1 MREPWK
7 TLKLVFPGFPGFPDE
22 QAVGGGEH
30 QPPSVSL
37 EWNHEVAS
45 VVGLTDLG
53 IDARVAAVLEANGIQ
68 DLYPP
73 QKEAWQAIRGG
84 RNTVVAIP
92 TASGKSLV
100 AYLAML
106 HRWLAT
112 GKKSLYIVPLRAL
125 ASEKAEDLQQF
136 KALGLTV
143 GLSTGD
149 LDERDPKLGRFDV
162 IVCTSE
168 KADALLRHRTGWME
182 DIGCVVADEAHLLN
196 DPGRGPT
203 LEVILTRF
211 RSILPQAQIVA
222 LSATVANSREMA
234 DWLDAALVQSEWRP
248 VTLKVGTYFGN
259 NLQFLGSPARRLDAG
274 GDPVVSLVEDTIRN
288 GGQSLVFVSTRK
300 SAEAQATKLASA
312 VRAMLSPPELAA
324 LEQHAAGLDDGGE
337 GSPTA
342 KKLAK
347 LVKSG
352 VAYHTAGLDSAQR
365 RLIEDGFRKGRIK
378 VLCATPTLAAGVNTP
393 ARRVVI
399 RDLARFEMGE
409 GNRPLPVMEVKQ
421 MMGRAG
427 RPRYDPYGEAVLLV
441 KSAEQR
447 EQVEDDYLRG
457 PPEAVQSKLGAD
469 AALRIH
475 VLASIAGG
483 YATDLDSLGTFFSRT
498 FWAQEVSDW
507 IVRDRLDD
515 TVQFLESNGFVESG
529 GKPGEG
535 AGRIKATLFGK
546 RTSDLYV
553 DPFSAL
559 RIKVALSSQ
568 LEPTPFGLLEVV
580 CGCPD
585 LFPLYLRQSDAWV
598 QQRFWDHHEEILV
611 PEDGRDLE
619 SAMSYG
625 KTAFL
630 LMDWMQEVHMDAL
643 EEKYQIGPGDVRMRL
658 DNGKWLLHA
667 FGELARAMRPEWVKP
682 LQDLGLR
689 LEHGVKEELLPLIRL
704 RGVGRIRAR
713 ALRAAGFAK
722 PADLK
727 GTPVSRLSAL
737 PGIGDK
743 LAFDLLRQ
751 VGDAVEE
758 PVADA
763 AGHGGA
769 DSQRPADAAESQAPA
784 PSAARSRAKKAKPA
798 RPAPRN
804 EVKKG
809 KGQAS
814 MFDFKDE

>member
-1 MREPWK
+1 M
-7 TLKLVFPGFPGFPDE
+7 
-22 QAVGGGEH
+22 A
-30 QPPSVSL
+30 
-37 EWNHEVAS
+37 
-45 VVGLTDLG
+45 LTDLG
-53 IDARVAAVLEANGIQ
+53 IDPRVAAVLEANGIK

-73 QKEAWQAIRGG
+73 QKEAWKAIQGG

-125 ASEKAEDLQQF
+125 ASEKSDELQQF
-136 KALGLTV
+136 KSLGLTV

-149 LDERDPKLGRFDV
+149 LDDRDPKLGRFDI

-168 KADALLRHRTGWME
+168 KADALLRHRTGWMD
-182 DIGCVVADEAHLLN
+182 DIGCVVADEVHLLN

-211 RSILPQAQIVA
+211 RSILPKAQLVG
-222 LSATVANSREMA
+222 LSATVANSKAIA
-234 DWLDAALVQSEWRP
+234 DWLDAALVQSDWRP
-248 VTLKVGTYFGN
+248 VTLKVGTYFGDR
-259 NLQFLGSPARRLDAG
+259 LEFLGSPPRKLDAG
-274 GDPVVSLVEDTIRN
+274 GDPVASLVEDTIRE

-300 SAEAQATKLASA
+300 SAEAQATKLASG
-312 VRAMLSPPELAA
+312 VRAMLSPEQLAELERQASS
-324 LEQHAAGLDDGGE
+324 LDDGGE

-347 LVKSG
+347 LVKAG
-352 VAYHTAGLDSAQR
+352 VAYHTAGLDGSQR
-365 RLIEDGFRKGRIK
+365 RFIEENFRKGRLK

-441 KSAEQR
+441 KSAEQK
-447 EQVEDDYLRG
+447 EQVEDEYLRG
-457 PPEAVQSKLGAD
+457 PPEAVESKLAAD

-475 VLASIAGG
+475 VLASVAGG
-483 YATDLDSLGTFFSRT
+483 YATSLDELSRFFSKT

-515 TVQFLESNGFVESG
+515 TVQFLETNGFLEPSRAG
-529 GKPGEG
+529 GG
-535 AGRIKATLFGK
+535 IKATLFGK

-559 RIKVALSSQ
+559 RIKVALASK
-568 LEPTPFGLLEVV
+568 LEPTAFGILEVV

-611 PEDGRDLE
+611 PEDGKDLE
-619 SAMSYG
+619 AAMSYA

-630 LMDWMQEVHMDAL
+630 LMDWMQEVHMDSI
-643 EEKYQIGPGDVRMRL
+643 EEKFQVGPGDVRMRL
-658 DNGKWLLHA
+658 DNGQWLLHA
-667 FGELARAMRPEWVKP
+667 FQELARAMRPEWVKP

-689 LEHGVKEELLPLIRL
+689 LQHGVKEELLPLIRL

-713 ALRAAGFAK
+713 ALRAAGFVK

-727 GTPVSRLSAL
+727 GVPITRLANI

-743 LAFDLLRQ
+743 LAIDLRRQ
-751 VGDAVEE
+751 VGDEVEE
-758 PVADA
+758 PATDNA
-763 AGHGGA
+763 TTTPLTPPPAEATTGTTKAKAG
-769 DSQRPADAAESQAPA
+769 
-784 PSAARSRAKKAKPA
+784 KAKPA
-798 RPAPRN
+798 PTPPPAEP
-804 EVKKG
+804 KKG

-814 MFDFKDE
+814 MFDFDD

>member
-1 MREPWK
+1 M
-7 TLKLVFPGFPGFPDE
+7 
-22 QAVGGGEH
+22 A
-30 QPPSVSL
+30 
-37 EWNHEVAS
+37 
-45 VVGLTDLG
+45 LTDLG
-53 IDARVAAVLEANGIQ
+53 IDPRVAAVLEAHGIK

-73 QKEAWQAIRGG
+73 QKEAWKAIQGG

-125 ASEKAEDLQQF
+125 ASEKADELQQF
-136 KALGLTV
+136 RSLGLTV

-149 LDERDPKLGRFDV
+149 LDDKDPKLGRFDI

-168 KADALLRHRTGWME
+168 KADALLRHRTGWMD
-182 DIGCVVADEAHLLN
+182 DIGCVVADEVHLLN

-211 RSILPQAQIVA
+211 RSILPKAQLVG
-222 LSATVANSREMA
+222 LSATVANSKA
-234 DWLDAALVQSEWRP
+234 IAAWLDAALVQSDWRP
-248 VTLKVGTYFGN
+248 VTLKVGTYFGDR
-259 NLQFLGSPARRLDAG
+259 LEFLGAPPRKLDAG
-274 GDPVVSLVEDTIRN
+274 GDPVASLVEETIRD

-300 SAEAQATKLASA
+300 SAEAQATKLASG
-312 VRAMLSPPELAA
+312 VRAMLSPAQLAELEAQAA
-324 LEQHAAGLDDGGE
+324 SLDDGGE

-347 LVKSG
+347 LVKAG
-352 VAYHTAGLDSAQR
+352 VAYHTAGLDGSQR
-365 RLIEDGFRKGRIK
+365 RFIEENFRKGRLK

-441 KSAEQR
+441 KSAEHK
-447 EQVEDDYLRG
+447 EQVEDEYLRG
-457 PPEAVQSKLGAD
+457 PPEAVESKLAAD

-475 VLASIAGG
+475 VLASVAGG
-483 YATDLDSLGTFFSRT
+483 YATSLDELNRFFSKT

-515 TVQFLESNGFVESG
+515 TVQFLETNGFLEPSRSG
-529 GKPGEG
+529 GG
-535 AGRIKATLFGK
+535 IKATLFGK

-559 RIKVALSSQ
+559 RIKVALASK
-568 LEPTPFGLLEVV
+568 LEPTAFGILEVV

-611 PEDGRDLE
+611 PEDGKDLE
-619 SAMSYG
+619 AAMSYA

-630 LMDWMQEVHMDAL
+630 LMDWMQEAHMDSI
-643 EEKYQIGPGDVRMRL
+643 EEKFQVGPGDVRMRL
-658 DNGKWLLHA
+658 DNGQWLLHA
-667 FGELARAMRPEWVKP
+667 FQELARAMRPEWVKP

-689 LEHGVKEELLPLIRL
+689 LQHGVKEELLPLIRL

-713 ALRAAGFAK
+713 ALRAAGFHK

-727 GTPVSRLSAL
+727 GVPLTRLASI

-743 LAFDLLRQ
+743 LALDLRLQ
-751 VGDAVEE
+751 VGDEVEE
-758 PVADA
+758 PEPAAKTAPLTPPPAGDA
-763 AGHGGA
+763 GAGGKTK
-769 DSQRPADAAESQAPA
+769 AA
-784 PSAARSRAKKAKPA
+784 KAKPA
-798 RPAPRN
+798 PPAADP
-804 EVKKG
+804 KKG

-814 MFDFKDE
+814 MFDFKDG

>member
-1 MREPWK
+1 VERLP
-7 TLKLVFPGFPGFPDE
+7 
-22 QAVGGGEH
+22 
-30 QPPSVSL
+30 
-37 EWNHEVAS
+37 
-45 VVGLTDLG
+45 LTDLG
-53 IDARVAAVLEANGIQ
+53 IDARVAAVLEANGIK

-73 QKEAWQAIRGG
+73 QKEAWKAIQGG

-125 ASEKAEDLQQF
+125 ASEKAEELQQF

-149 LDERDPKLGRFDV
+149 LDDRDPKLGRFDI

-168 KADALLRHRTGWME
+168 KADALLRHRTSWMD
-182 DIGCVVADEAHLLN
+182 DIGCVVADEVHLLN

-211 RSILPQAQIVA
+211 RSILPKAQLVG
-222 LSATVANSREMA
+222 LSATVANSKA
-234 DWLDAALVQSEWRP
+234 IAAWLDAALVQSDWRP
-248 VTLKVGTYFGN
+248 VTLKVGTYFGD
-259 NLQFLGSPARRLDAG
+259 NLHFLGSPPRKLDSG
-274 GDPVVSLVEDTIRN
+274 GDPVVSLVEDTIRD

-300 SAEAQATKLASA
+300 SAESQATKLASA
-312 VRAMLSPPELAA
+312 VRAMLSPEQLAQ

-342 KKLAK
+342 KKLHK
-347 LVKSG
+347 LVKAG
-352 VAYHTAGLDSAQR
+352 VAYHTAGLDSGQR

-393 ARRVVI
+393 ARRVII

-441 KSAEQR
+441 KSAEHK
-447 EQVEDDYLRG
+447 EQVEDEYLRG
-457 PPEAVQSKLGAD
+457 PPEAVESKLAAD

-475 VLASIAGG
+475 VLASVAGG
-483 YATDLDSLGTFFSRT
+483 YATSLDELSSFFSKT

-515 TVQFLESNGFVESG
+515 TVQFLETNGFLESMG
-529 GKPGEG
+529 QPGSRDKS
-535 AGRIKATLFGK
+535 GRIKATLFGK

-559 RIKVALSSQ
+559 RLKVAMATKQ
-568 LEPTPFGLLEVV
+568 EPTTFGLLEVV

-611 PEDGRDLE
+611 PEDGKDLE
-619 SAMSYG
+619 AAMSYA

-630 LMDWMQEVHMDAL
+630 LMDWMREVHMDAL
-643 EEKYQIGPGDVRMRL
+643 EEKYQVGPGDVRMRL
-658 DNGKWLLHA
+658 DNGQWLLHA
-667 FGELARAMRPEWVKP
+667 FQELARSMRPDWLKP

-689 LEHGVKEELLPLIRL
+689 LQHGVKEELLPLIRL

-713 ALRAAGFAK
+713 ALRAAGFTK

-727 GTPVSRLSAL
+727 GVPVSRLSAL

-751 VGDAVEE
+751 VGDDVGPEPEARRLPSWTDAPAADTAAV
-758 PVADA
+758 
-763 AGHGGA
+763 
-769 DSQRPADAAESQAPA
+769 AAEAPA
-784 PSAARSRAKKAKPA
+784 PKRTRAKAAKPPPSP
-798 RPAPRN
+798 PAPAD
-804 EVKKG
+804 KKG

-814 MFDFKDE
+814 MFDFKDG

>member
-1 MREPWK
+1 M
-7 TLKLVFPGFPGFPDE
+7 
-22 QAVGGGEH
+22 A
-30 QPPSVSL
+30 
-37 EWNHEVAS
+37 
-45 VVGLTDLG
+45 LTDLG
-53 IDARVAAVLEANGIQ
+53 IDARVAAVLEANGIK

-73 QKEAWQAIRGG
+73 QKEAWKAIQSGK
-84 RNTVVAIP
+84 NTVVAIP

-125 ASEKAEDLQQF
+125 ASEKAEELQQF

-149 LDERDPKLGRFDV
+149 LDDRDPKLGRFDV

-168 KADALLRHRTGWME
+168 KADALLRHRTSWMD
-182 DIGCVVADEAHLLN
+182 DIGCVVADEVHLLN
-196 DPGRGPT
+196 DAGRGPT

-211 RSILPQAQIVA
+211 RSILPKAQLVG
-222 LSATVANSREMA
+222 LSATVANSKAIAE
-234 DWLDAALVQSEWRP
+234 WLDAALVQSDWRP
-248 VTLKVGTYFGN
+248 VTLKVGTYFGDR
-259 NLQFLGSPARRLDAG
+259 LEFLGSPPRKLDSG
-274 GDPVVSLVEDTIRN
+274 GDPVVSLVEDTIRE

-312 VRAMLSPPELAA
+312 VRAMLSPAERAA
-324 LEQHAAGLDDGGE
+324 LEETASGLDDGGE

-342 KKLAK
+342 KKLNK
-347 LVKSG
+347 LVKAG
-352 VAYHTAGLDSAQR
+352 VAYHTAGLDSGQR
-365 RLIEDGFRKGRIK
+365 RLIETGFRQGRIK

-399 RDLARFEMGE
+399 RDLARFTMGE

-441 KSAEQR
+441 KSAEHK
-447 EQVEDDYLRG
+447 EQVEDEYLRG
-457 PPEAVQSKLGAD
+457 PPEAVESKLGAD
-469 AALRIH
+469 ASLRIH

-483 YATDLDSLGTFFSRT
+483 YAQSLDDLSHFFFKT

-515 TVQFLESNGFVESG
+515 TVQFLETNGFLE
-529 GKPGEG
+529 PAG
-535 AGRIKATLFGK
+535 AGGRIKATLFGK

-559 RIKVALSSQ
+559 RIKVALASK
-568 LEPTPFGLLEVV
+568 LEPTAFGILEVV

-611 PEDGRDLE
+611 AEDGKDLE
-619 SAMSYG
+619 AAMSYA

-630 LMDWMQEVHMDAL
+630 LMDWMQETHMDAL
-643 EEKYQIGPGDVRMRL
+643 EERYQIGPGDVRMRL
-658 DNGKWLLHA
+658 DNGQWMLHA
-667 FGELARAMRPEWVKP
+667 FQELARAMRPDWVKP

-689 LEHGVKEELLPLIRL
+689 LQHGVKEELLPLIRL

-713 ALRAAGFAK
+713 ALRAAGFTK

-727 GTPVSRLSAL
+727 AAPVSRLAAI

-751 VGDAVEE
+751 TGGDPDAES
-758 PVADA
+758 PQPDA
-763 AGHGGA
+763 A
-769 DSQRPADAAESQAPA
+769 PP
-784 PSAARSRAKKAKPA
+784 
-798 RPAPRN
+798 
-804 EVKKG
+804 KKG
-809 KGQAS
+809 KGQS
-814 MFDFKDE
+814 SVLDFGSPPD